1 MTWRQAARPQSSSAA
16 AGSGAPSRGD
26 TPTFRRI
33 VPSGG
38 ASRVSARAHR
48 RLVRSLESLANRQ
61 PPSDRVRRRFEVL
74 LYDRVALV
82 RADLLEIATLLEH
95 EPEPDPGCVAALHRL
110 LTDGC
115 ESPLYNA
122 EVHPSELRATIFY
135 VRSRLTA
142 RY

>member
-1 MTWRQAARPQSSSAA
+1 MSRRPPRDAA
-16 AGSGAPSRGD
+16 
-26 TPTFRRI
+26 
-33 VPSGG
+33 
-38 ASRVSARAHR
+38 
-48 RLVRSLESLANRQ
+48 
-61 PPSDRVRRRFEVL
+61 RRRFEVL
-74 LYDRVALV
+74 LHDRVALV
-82 RADLLEIATLLEH
+82 RADLLEIVALLEH
-95 EPEPDPGCVAALHRL
+95 EPDPDPGCVAALHRL

>member
-1 MTWRQAARPQSSSAA
+1 MWISNVESSSWPSSRDDAA
-16 AGSGAPSRGD
+16 TKRARRRDGSR
-26 TPTFRRI
+26 
-33 VPSGG
+33 
-38 ASRVSARAHR
+38 RVSSRARR
-48 RLVRSLESLANRQ
+48 RLVKSLKSLANRT
-61 PPSDRVRRRFEVL
+61 PPRDAARRRFEVL
-74 LYDRVALV
+74 LHERVALV
-82 RADLLEIATLLEH
+82 RADLLEIAALLEQT
-95 EPEPDPGCVAALHRL
+95 PDPDPWCVVALHRL